1 MMTPREQLRALV
13 QELNFKGMARVLDDE
28 LDAAERQ
35 AMPVAEVLRR
45 LLTQQ
50 ALYQRERRL
59 AYRISQARS
68 PWQWTID
75 SFPFAQQPGVNKA
88 QILGL
93 AGLEFVRRA
102 QNLVLIGPTGTG
114 KTGIAIG
121 LLRQAC
127 LNGYAGRFY
136 NAQALFDELYA
147 SLADR
152 STTRLLKALSRMRPI
167 VIDELGYLTLKPE
180 QVNAFFRLMD
190 QRYARVSTIITT
202 NLDYPD
208 WYDLFANKPLVDALL
223 DRLRHHCIT
232 IRIDGPS
239 LREPAPLEAQPPI
252 APSPAHGVAVAAA
265 STKRRR
271 TTA

>member
-1 MMTPREQLRALV
+1 MMTTAREQLRALV

-28 LDAAERQ
+28 LDGAERN
-35 AMPVAEVLRR
+35 AAPLAEVLRR
-45 LLTQQ
+45 LLTAQ

-59 AYRISQARS
+59 AYRIAQAHS

-93 AGLEFVRRA
+93 ASLEFVRRA

-136 NAQALFDELYA
+136 NAQALVDELYA

-208 WYDLFANKPLVDALL
+208 WYDLFGNKPLVDALL

-239 LREPAPLEAQPPI
+239 LREPAPMQPQPSAVPSLPGLTAI
-252 APSPAHGVAVAAA
+252 A
-265 STKRRR
+265 TKRRR
-271 TTA
+271 ATA